1 MNTVARPRGP
11 LPPRVYWVRRLA
23 LLAVVLL
30 VGWLMLRWIDGGGSG
45 ATPPDET
52 PAGATQSEQP
62 TPTQTKHRD
71 SQRGHDKSRTAQV
84 KDVAENFQ
92 RPHEECDL
100 TQVSVVP
107 SVTDPAYAGEPVQM
121 TLRVS
126 SASSSACS
134 LSLDGDH
141 LLVSISEGHDV
152 VWDSTHCTDDV
163 PVVDLAL
170 QPHWST
176 LVDFTWSGLHSGRQ
190 CTPDSTPADPG
201 SYTVQAAV
209 LEGEPSQA
217 DFDLVAPPKPPADKH
232 DGKGKS
238 DSSDQPS
245 NGQPTD
251 GSTPSN
257 DQPTDEPTPSDG
269 ATESQT

>member
-52 PAGATQSEQP
+52 PAGATQSEQS
-62 TPTQTKHRD
+62 TPTQTRHHD
-71 SQRGHDKSRTAQV
+71 SHGGHDKSRTAQV

-121 TLRVS
+121 TLRIS

-141 LLVSISEGHDV
+141 LLVSISEGHDL
-152 VWDSTHCTDDV
+152 VWNSTHCTDDV

-209 LEGEPSQA
+209 LEGEPSQT
-217 DFDLVAPPKPPADKH
+217 DFDLVARPKPPADKH
-232 DGKGKS
+232 DGNGQHAGKGKS
-238 DSSDQPS
+238 DSSDQ
-245 NGQPTD
+245 
-251 GSTPSN
+251 PSN